1 EPAHGPHLDV
11 FSLGAIAYHVF
22 SGQAPADSIVELHE
36 KLRVGPGLRISDVMD
51 GAGKGLQDL
60 IQFSTIPD
68 VSVRYATVDDF
79 LKALEEVED
88 ELTAPDPELT
98 VDPSVCNKGD
108 RIEGGFTVLGR
119 IGKGSS
125 SDALLVKA
133 DGSDE
138 ELVLKVASD
147 VAHNERLIA
156 EGEVL
161 AKLRYSN
168 VVELRRTLTVSGR
181 TALLMQKAGQKTLAQ
196 RLREETRLSLD
207 LLRRFGEELIQTV
220 EHLEDQGVVHR
231 DIKPE
236 NIGISQ
242 VGAKGR
248 LRLVLFDFSL
258 SRTPPENIS
267 AGTHPYLD
275 PFLPLRR
282 PQRWDLYA
290 ERFALAVTLYEMVA
304 ADVPRWGDGRTA
316 PAMLECEADLDA
328 ERFDP
333 HLREGLTAFFEKA
346 LRRDYKER
354 FDNAEEMLRVWR
366 RVFEESQ
373 PLSTQAETLE
383 AVAERASATTTIAEL
398 GYSVEAQNVLEGM
411 GIHNVKE
418 LLAVD
423 RIRFRY
429 LTSVG
434 DRVRKE
440 IRLTA
445 KRLAQL
451 RPDLARRTLHDA
463 DTEPRGG
470 TNIDEL
476 AAQLLPK
483 RPAGDDRPE
492 ERALA
497 IYLGL
502 EEVEGHHLWPTL
514 GGAASQCHLPR
525 SAVSAALLKARARW
539 LRSPPITGIRNEIE
553 VLLGAHSGVM
563 TVQELALALLAAH
576 GSAEKDDALRLR
588 LATAVVRTCLEAE
601 ADLAQWRY
609 QLFEHD
615 PTPLLATG
623 SDRADYAK
631 RLARAADE
639 AALAE
644 PLLAP
649 QRAAESLESVP
660 RPEAVAPLAT
670 QRLLRVATAT
680 SKGAALSSRLEIY
693 PRGMA
698 ASQAVRQSLGALVG
712 PRFFTAEQVVE
723 RVRGRYPEAEQLP
736 PRPALDALLAAAG
749 APLTWSDTG
758 DGGPG
763 YYQIAEGLGP
773 SAGTT
778 THLTRKGTGG
788 SSPGE
793 VTADVADARQFEER
807 LEHSA
812 KSSGFLALTVH
823 PRTARYAEA
832 ELLRRFDLER
842 VSIDALLLAAL
853 REQAKALKV
862 DW

>member
-1 EPAHGPHLDV
+1 
-11 FSLGAIAYHVF
+11 
-22 SGQAPADSIVELHE
+22 
-36 KLRVGPGLRISDVMD
+36 
-51 GAGKGLQDL
+51 
-60 IQFSTIPD
+60 
-68 VSVRYATVDDF
+68 
-79 LKALEEVED
+79 
-88 ELTAPDPELT
+88 
-98 VDPSVCNKGD
+98 
-108 RIEGGFTVLGR
+108 
-119 IGKGSS
+119 
-125 SDALLVKA
+125 
-133 DGSDE
+133 
-138 ELVLKVASD
+138 
-147 VAHNERLIA
+147 
-156 EGEVL
+156 
-161 AKLRYSN
+161 
-168 VVELRRTLTVSGR
+168 
-181 TALLMQKAGQKTLAQ
+181 
-196 RLREETRLSLD
+196 
-207 LLRRFGEELIQTV
+207 
-220 EHLEDQGVVHR
+220 
-231 DIKPE
+231 
-236 NIGISQ
+236 
-242 VGAKGR
+242 
-248 LRLVLFDFSL
+248 
-258 SRTPPENIS
+258 
-267 AGTHPYLD
+267 
-275 PFLPLRR
+275 
-282 PQRWDLYA
+282 
-290 ERFALAVTLYEMVA
+290 
-304 ADVPRWGDGRTA
+304 
-316 PAMLECEADLDA
+316 
-328 ERFDP
+328 
-333 HLREGLTAFFEKA
+333 
-346 LRRDYKER
+346 
-354 FDNAEEMLRVWR
+354 
-366 RVFEESQ
+366 
-373 PLSTQAETLE
+373 
-383 AVAERASATTTIAEL
+383 
-398 GYSVEAQNVLEGM
+398 
-411 GIHNVKE
+411 
-418 LLAVD
+418 
-423 RIRFRY
+423 
-429 LTSVG
+429 
-434 DRVRKE
+434 
-440 IRLTA
+440 
-445 KRLAQL
+445 
-451 RPDLARRTLHDA
+451 
-463 DTEPRGG
+463 
-470 TNIDEL
+470 
-476 AAQLLPK
+476 
-483 RPAGDDRPE
+483 
-492 ERALA
+492 
-497 IYLGL
+497 
-502 EEVEGHHLWPTL
+502 
-514 GGAASQCHLPR
+514 
-525 SAVSAALLKARARW
+525 
-539 LRSPPITGIRNEIE
+539 
-553 VLLGAHSGVM
+553 M

-712 PRFFTAEQVVE
+712 PRFLTAEQVVE

-812 KSSGFLALTVH
+812 KSGGFLALTVH
-823 PRTARYAEA
+823 PRTARHAEA

>member
-1 EPAHGPHLDV
+1 NVLFSGAPGATGFAPGLVNPTQTRMLARAMVEAGIRPSNKHRRVGEYQLGAVIGEGESYQDWEGQHVSVASVHRRIRIYTLANAATEEARKSLIRQASREFQILEGIDHTGILKVRDYKETELGPALIFDHDPKATRLDFLLGESVGRLNVDQRLHILRQLAETLKYAHQKKLYHRALCPQSILVRDAATSRPLLQIMNWQTGTRDATTGGTGIRTVGTLHVEEYVEDRGRVYLAPESRWGEPAHGPHLDV
-11 FSLGAIAYHVF
+11 FSLGAIAYHLF
-22 SGQAPADSIVELHE
+22 SGQVPADSVVELHE
-36 KLRVGPGLRISDVMD
+36 NLRVGPGLRISDVMD

-161 AKLRYSN
+161 AKLRYPN

-196 RLREETRLSLD
+196 RVREETRLSLD

-290 ERFALAVTLYEMVA
+290 ERFALAVTLYEMVT

-440 IRLTA
+440 IRLT
-445 KRLAQL
+445 
-451 RPDLARRTLHDA
+451 
-463 DTEPRGG
+463 
-470 TNIDEL
+470 
-476 AAQLLPK
+476 
-483 RPAGDDRPE
+483 
-492 ERALA
+492 
-497 IYLGL
+497 
-502 EEVEGHHLWPTL
+502 
-514 GGAASQCHLPR
+514 
-525 SAVSAALLKARARW
+525 
-539 LRSPPITGIRNEIE
+539 
-553 VLLGAHSGVM
+553 
-563 TVQELALALLAAH
+563 
-576 GSAEKDDALRLR
+576 
-588 LATAVVRTCLEAE
+588 
-601 ADLAQWRY
+601 
-609 QLFEHD
+609 
-615 PTPLLATG
+615 
-623 SDRADYAK
+623 
-631 RLARAADE
+631 
-639 AALAE
+639 
-644 PLLAP
+644 
-649 QRAAESLESVP
+649 
-660 RPEAVAPLAT
+660 
-670 QRLLRVATAT
+670 
-680 SKGAALSSRLEIY
+680 
-693 PRGMA
+693 
-698 ASQAVRQSLGALVG
+698 
-712 PRFFTAEQVVE
+712 
-723 RVRGRYPEAEQLP
+723 
-736 PRPALDALLAAAG
+736 
-749 APLTWSDTG
+749 
-758 DGGPG
+758 
-763 YYQIAEGLGP
+763 
-773 SAGTT
+773 
-778 THLTRKGTGG
+778 
-788 SSPGE
+788 
-793 VTADVADARQFEER
+793 
-807 LEHSA
+807 
-812 KSSGFLALTVH
+812 
-823 PRTARYAEA
+823 
-832 ELLRRFDLER
+832 
-842 VSIDALLLAAL
+842 
-853 REQAKALKV
+853 
-862 DW
+862 